1 MGDDA
6 DLDGADAEG
15 VGMLINSLMGNGFMQ
30 FLSKRTQQM
39 HRELAQL
46 GEDEDDDEDF
56 DPDEVQGDEDDSSED
71 ADDNQEDSE
80 EDGETDEEGEE
91 ADESKE
97 CEKKEEDATSKSPK
111 KPTASA
117 NGDESK
123 TEKSDKEHVNT
134 LEEVNDA
141 SEDANGIDKMK
152 EEDNKAEVKQE
163 IKEEGNSSGIA
174 TGDSMNADETAEK
187 VNKSPERKCA
197 KQVNG
202 DCNEE
207 NSHDKNGESK
217 APLGDQ
223 SKFAKEDASEDETLL
238 GDDLDDN
245 LMQKPGYDSGCTAV
259 VALKVNSKVYVAN
272 AGDSRC
278 VMCKGGK
285 AIALSRDHTPAV
297 PEEVERVVSAGG
309 KIQSG
314 RVDGGLNLTRAI
326 GDHRY
331 KQESELPPEKQRI
344 SCMPEITVTDLT
356 VEADTFSEASSV
368 TESGDQTEKAA
379 TGSHTNGSTD
389 DLDSPDFLI
398 VGCDGLWE
406 CLPNEV
412 AVQFVKENVKTDNLF
427 TIAKQMAQKCIG
439 RSCNTPSGL
448 DNVTAIVATLKSHEL
463 TEKFSYVPETAS
475 ANKPDA
481 NSTYTTVFDESSSN
495 DKEVTANGSDG
506 YKCNGKENGVN
517 GNHVSETTPVKDV
530 NENNHREQTNKS
542 TDIETSVA
550 KTEDLKRRNDVDSV
564 SPSGD
569 TSERDAKK
577 AKTDLSN

>member
-123 TEKSDKEHVNT
+123 TEKSDEEQVNT

-141 SEDANGIDKMK
+141 SEDANGIDKM
-152 EEDNKAEVKQE
+152 KQE

-223 SKFAKEDASEDETLL
+223 SKFVKEDASEDETLL

-272 AGDSRC
+272 A
-278 VMCKGGK
+278 
-285 AIALSRDHTPAV
+285 
-297 PEEVERVVSAGG
+297 
-309 KIQSG
+309 
-314 RVDGGLNLTRAI
+314 
-326 GDHRY
+326 
-331 KQESELPPEKQRI
+331 
-344 SCMPEITVTDLT
+344 
-356 VEADTFSEASSV
+356 
-368 TESGDQTEKAA
+368 
-379 TGSHTNGSTD
+379 
-389 DLDSPDFLI
+389 
-398 VGCDGLWE
+398 
-406 CLPNEV
+406 
-412 AVQFVKENVKTDNLF
+412 
-427 TIAKQMAQKCIG
+427 
-439 RSCNTPSGL
+439 
-448 DNVTAIVATLKSHEL
+448 
-463 TEKFSYVPETAS
+463 
-475 ANKPDA
+475 
-481 NSTYTTVFDESSSN
+481 
-495 DKEVTANGSDG
+495 
-506 YKCNGKENGVN
+506 
-517 GNHVSETTPVKDV
+517 
-530 NENNHREQTNKS
+530 
-542 TDIETSVA
+542 
-550 KTEDLKRRNDVDSV
+550 
-564 SPSGD
+564 
-569 TSERDAKK
+569 
-577 AKTDLSN
+577 

>member
-1 MGDDA
+1 MGAFSLIVVINLLNRFVFGLLLSFAKVTLQLSNFKKIYILLKKCSRMGGNFLSQPKRDGPGECDTDKENNVSYGVIGLQGWRTSMEDAHLCIPGLKRHILDRLTELKVESEVIQNVPDCSLFAVFDGHGGAEVARLCSEKFVQFLLAEESFLSGDYETALKHVFLKLDQFVISEDGQKLLLEIIEKIKEEDATSAVDDDGCEENGDEEEVDGEEDGDDDDDKDAEGDDDA

-80 EDGETDEEGEE
+80 EEGETDEEGEE
-91 ADESKE
+91 ADESEE
-97 CEKKEEDATSKSPK
+97 CGKKEEDATSKSPK

-123 TEKSDKEHVNT
+123 TEKSDEEQVNT

-223 SKFAKEDASEDETLL
+223 SKFVKEDASEDETLL
-238 GDDLDDN
+238 GDDYLDDN

-278 VMCKGGK
+278 V
-285 AIALSRDHTPAV
+285 L
-297 PEEVERVVSAGG
+297 
-309 KIQSG
+309 
-314 RVDGGLNLTRAI
+314 
-326 GDHRY
+326 
-331 KQESELPPEKQRI
+331 
-344 SCMPEITVTDLT
+344 
-356 VEADTFSEASSV
+356 
-368 TESGDQTEKAA
+368 
-379 TGSHTNGSTD
+379 
-389 DLDSPDFLI
+389 
-398 VGCDGLWE
+398 
-406 CLPNEV
+406 
-412 AVQFVKENVKTDNLF
+412 
-427 TIAKQMAQKCIG
+427 
-439 RSCNTPSGL
+439 
-448 DNVTAIVATLKSHEL
+448 
-463 TEKFSYVPETAS
+463 
-475 ANKPDA
+475 
-481 NSTYTTVFDESSSN
+481 
-495 DKEVTANGSDG
+495 
-506 YKCNGKENGVN
+506 
-517 GNHVSETTPVKDV
+517 
-530 NENNHREQTNKS
+530 
-542 TDIETSVA
+542 
-550 KTEDLKRRNDVDSV
+550 
-564 SPSGD
+564 
-569 TSERDAKK
+569 
-577 AKTDLSN
+577 